1 MIRKILNADS
11 NIYNQQSIL
20 LKSLKKNNLER
31 QIITFDLKRI
41 QNRNNII
48 IGFIIFGLLRYS
60 RYEAHIIYDFF
71 IFDII
76 SPAMRM
82 DKPNFGSGGP
92 PVGAKMW
99 VVNGATFEFTA
110 MQ

>member
-1 MIRKILNADS
+1 MKH
-11 NIYNQQSIL
+11 Q
-20 LKSLKKNNLER
+20 NNVPFR
-31 QIITFDLKRI
+31 H
-41 QNRNNII
+41 NNIRP
-48 IGFIIFGLLRYS
+48 FTVQYM
-60 RYEAHIIYDFF
+60 YEAHIIYDFF

-92 PVGAKMW
+92 PVGAAMW
-99 VVNGATFEFTA
+99 VANGATFEFTA